1 MRSVSFAQ
9 AFCNQTMA
17 DTKANKTDDGSGQNS
32 GQGTRVKGSEVF
44 VGGLARSVTEKM
56 LRELF
61 SSCGEIVEIRMMK
74 DQNGGFKGYCFV
86 RFSTKEAA
94 LKAQK
99 EKDKI
104 IFQGKK
110 IGVAASSDR
119 DMLFIGNL
127 RKDWLPE
134 EVDSMVC
141 QAFQDVVS
149 VDLAMPLSTTEKDKK
164 KNNRGFAFVRFSS
177 HGAAARAHRV
187 GSKQDFQ
194 LGGKWHPIVD
204 WAESELEAD
213 PAELAKVKIA
223 FVSNLP
229 NNANEDFLRKLFEP
243 FGKLERVAISR
254 KSNVPVGFVHFLTRA
269 DLDKAIK
276 ELDGKTI
283 DGPDKG
289 PKFKIQVTV
298 AKPAEKAK
306 KRNREDNQNV
316 ANNKL
321 VVKGKPSL
329 DVAGHT
335 LDYFNLHTKVP
346 RLDNKP
352 SLETVADPY
361 ELAVLSLP
369 ASVTDCLLRI
379 FRQGLATRYDIDLAC
394 LETLRPL
401 PESTAVSILEQFAS
415 ANFADGRDKRAYLAG
430 LITMAGQE
438 RNSRFPLLQQA
449 RSSELPT
456 REAGLLGVPGS
467 SHSSLIDPLVASY
480 PLPGSS
486 LIRRDPYGTTASLL
500 GHSQVSPLVKADPI
514 LERFSTGLDDTYG
527 LSSYRNPTGTGV
539 SFGTTL
545 PEVNGTDKRPVKFD
559 PFTGQPYKFDPFTG
573 EPIQQPGS
581 LASSRF
587 AGKYY

>member
-1 MRSVSFAQ
+1 AKSI
-9 AFCNQTMA
+9 
-17 DTKANKTDDGSGQNS
+17 KTEDGSGQKT
-32 GQGTRVKGSEVF
+32 GQASRVKGAEVF
-44 VGGLARSVTEKM
+44 VGGLARTVTEDM
-56 LRELF
+56 IRQLF
-61 SSCGEIVEIRMMK
+61 SSCGEIVEVRMMK

-94 LKAQK
+94 LKSQK
-99 EKDKI
+99 EKNKT

-110 IGVAASSDR
+110 IGVASSTDR
-119 DMLFIGNL
+119 DILFIGNL
-127 RKDWLPE
+127 RKDWGPE
-134 EVDSMVC
+134 EVDSMVR

-149 VDLAMPLSTTEKDKK
+149 VDLAIPLSTGGTSPDKK
-164 KNNRGFAFVRFSS
+164 KQNRGFAFVRFSS

-187 GSKQDFQ
+187 GSKQDFM

-254 KSNVPVGFVHFLTRA
+254 KSNVPVGFVHFTTRSE
-269 DLDKAIK
+269 LDKAIK
-276 ELDGKTI
+276 ELDGKAI

-306 KRNREDNQNV
+306 KRNREDTQTV
-316 ANNKL
+316 ANNKPD
-321 VVKGKPSL
+321 VKGKLST
-329 DVAGHT
+329 DVSGYNA
-335 LDYFNLHTKVP
+335 LDYLNLHVKVP
-346 RLDNKP
+346 RLDSKP
-352 SLETVADPY
+352 LMEVPTVADPY

-401 PESTAVSILEQFAS
+401 PEITAVAILEQFAS

-430 LITMAGQE
+430 LITRAGQE
-438 RNSRFPLLQQA
+438 RNPRFPFLQQG

-456 REAGLLGVPGS
+456 RDAGLLGITGS
-467 SHSSLIDPLVASY
+467 ARSSFIDPLVTSH

-486 LIRRDPYGTTASLL
+486 LIRHDPYATTTSLV
-500 GHSQVSPLVKADPI
+500 GHSQVSSLVTADPVR
-514 LERFSTGLDDTYG
+514 ERFSTGLDDAYG
-527 LSSYRNPTGTGV
+527 LSSYRNPASTGV
-539 SFGTTL
+539 NFGSSL
-545 PEVNGTDKRPVKFD
+545 PEVNGTERRPPVKFD

-573 EPIQQPGS
+573 EPIQQPGTIS
-581 LASSRF
+581 SSRF

>member
-1 MRSVSFAQ
+1 
-9 AFCNQTMA
+9 MA
-17 DTKANKTDDGSGQNS
+17 DAKANKTDDGSGQKS
-32 GQGTRVKGSEVF
+32 GQVARVKGSEVF
-44 VGGLARSVTEKM
+44 VGGLARTVTEKM

-99 EKDKI
+99 EKNKM

-110 IGVAASSDR
+110 IGVASSSDR
-119 DMLFIGNL
+119 DMLFLGNL

-134 EVDSMVC
+134 EVDSMVR
-141 QAFQDVVS
+141 QAFQEVAS
-149 VDLAMPLSTTEKDKK
+149 VDLAMPLSTGESNPDKK
-164 KNNRGFAFVRFSS
+164 KHNRGFAFVRFSS

-187 GSKQDFQ
+187 GSKQDFL

-269 DLDKAIK
+269 ELDNAIK
-276 ELDGKTI
+276 ALDGKNI

-306 KRNREDNQNV
+306 KRNREDTQNV
-316 ANNKL
+316 GNNKPA
-321 VVKGKPSL
+321 VKGKPSL

-335 LDYFNLHTKVP
+335 LDYFNLHAKVP
-346 RLDNKP
+346 RLDTKP
-352 SLETVADPY
+352 AMEAVADPY

-401 PESTAVSILEQFAS
+401 PEITAVSILEQFAS

-430 LITMAGQE
+430 LITRAGQE
-438 RNSRFPLLQQA
+438 RNPRLSFLQQT

-467 SHSSLIDPLVASY
+467 SHSSLIDPLVASHS
-480 PLPGSS
+480 LTGSS
-486 LIRRDPYGTTASLL
+486 LIRRDPYGTATSLL
-500 GHSQVSPLVKADPI
+500 GHSQVPPLVKADPI

-527 LSSYRNPTGTGV
+527 LSSYRNPTSAGV
-539 SFGTTL
+539 SFGTSL
-545 PEVNGTDKRPVKFD
+545 PEVNGTERRPPVKFD
-559 PFTGQPYKFDPFTG
+559 PFTGLPYKFDPFTG

-581 LASSRF
+581 VPSSRF